1 MGFFLCSSTAC
12 LVTKEIEY
20 LAGMNNFKSMRYRF
34 VILFALALGIVHA
47 QVNPEDVEIIRDS
60 YGVPHIYG
68 KTDADTAYGLAWA
81 HAEDNFSTIQKAY
94 LAGNGVLSR
103 WNGKK
108 GIGADFVAQF
118 IQSAETVDHLYHTL
132 SDEFVEVIKGY
143 AAGLNSYAKHH
154 PDEVLM
160 PDFFPIT
167 PKKMLIY
174 SQLQLFASN
183 QGDKLVEAIF
193 TNRIDQYEKPIQED
207 VHGSNLIALSSQ
219 KTKIDES
226 FLTINTHQPLE
237 GPTSWYEAHLVS
249 EEGTNIIGATFP
261 GAPCILTGANEF
273 LGWTHTVNYPDKADA
288 YQLEMKN
295 KTSYIVDGEEYQLV
309 KKKAKMFIR
318 FLGLQIPFYKTFY
331 LSIYGPALKNKSG
344 VFAIRTPSTTNIN
357 ALEQW
362 WRMNKA
368 RSFSEFYSVL
378 ESNALP
384 GYNIGYA
391 DRNDTIFYL
400 SNGKIPRRDS
410 NYNWQKTLP
419 GNTKK
424 TLWDSYYTTQELP
437 QVIAPQAGY
446 VYNANHSPFYST
458 APDENPNPD
467 DYAKAMN
474 YETYNNNRS
483 TRLFDLLS
491 EKDSL
496 SYADFKRIKYDHT
509 LPNPLNYNFVDFNA
523 LYEMKPKDYPD
534 VADLLGDIQDWD
546 RVASADSYGA
556 GAFAVLYYTL
566 GKYYSR
572 LGPSKTFNPLLIYTC
587 LKVAK
592 KHLLKHFG
600 MTRIRLGDFQKLVRG
615 DKELPIFGLPDVVT
629 AMRGNPYK
637 NGQIKIEHGESYIA
651 LIRFGKTKT
660 YFESVISYGN
670 SSRPDSPH
678 YTDQMEMYQHFQT
691 KPMSFDREVVL
702 KNAKKLYRPK

>member
-1 MGFFLCSSTAC
+1 
-12 LVTKEIEY
+12 
-20 LAGMNNFKSMRYRF
+20 MRYSF
-34 VILFALALGIVHA
+34 VILLGLVIKIGFA
-47 QVNPEDVEIIRDS
+47 QVNPKDVEIIRDS

-81 HAEDNFSTIQKAY
+81 HAEDNFLTIQKAY
-94 LAGNGVLSR
+94 LAGNGKLSR

-108 GIGADFVAQF
+108 GIGADFVSQF
-118 IQSAETVDHLYHTL
+118 IQSAETVDRLYHTL
-132 SDEFVEVIKGY
+132 SYEFVAVIKGY
-143 AAGLNSYAKHH
+143 AEGLNSYAKQH
-154 PDEVLM
+154 PDEVLIS
-160 PDFFPIT
+160 DFFPIT
-167 PKKMLIY
+167 PKKILIY

-183 QGDKLVEAIF
+183 QGDRLVEAIF
-193 TNRIDQYEKPIQED
+193 RNRIDQYEKPIHED
-207 VHGSNLIALSSQ
+207 VYGSNLIALSSR
-219 KTKIDES
+219 KTKIDET

-261 GAPCILTGANEF
+261 GAPCILTGANEY
-273 LGWTHTVNYPDKADA
+273 LGWTHTVNYPDKADV

-295 KTSYIVDGEEYQLV
+295 KTTYIVDGEEHQLV
-309 KKKAKMFIR
+309 KKKAKMLVRLMGIR
-318 FLGLQIPFYKTFY
+318 IPIYKTY
-331 LSIYGPALKNKSG
+331 YQSIYGPALKNKSG
-344 VFAIRTPSTTNIN
+344 VFAIRTPSITNIN

-368 RSFSEFYSVL
+368 RSFSEFYSAL
-378 ESNALP
+378 EWNALP

-391 DRNDTIFYL
+391 DRNDTIFYI
-400 SNGKIPRRDS
+400 SNGKIPRRDPS
-410 NYNWQKTLP
+410 YNWRKTLP

-437 QVIAPQAGY
+437 QVVAPQSGY

-458 APDENPNPD
+458 APDENPSPD

-509 LPNPLNYNFVDFNA
+509 LPTPLNYNFVDFNA
-523 LYEMKPKDYPD
+523 LYEMKSNDYPD
-534 VADLLGDIQDWD
+534 VADLLNAIQNWD

-556 GAFAVLYYTL
+556 GAFAVLYYML
-566 GKYYSR
+566 GKYYPR

-587 LKVAK
+587 LKDAK
-592 KHLLKHFG
+592 KHLFKHFG
-600 MTRIRLGDFQKLVRG
+600 TTRIRLGDFQKLVRG

-637 NGQIKIEHGESYIA
+637 NGQIKIDHGESYIA
-651 LIRFGKTKT
+651 IIRIGKTKT
-660 YFESVISYGN
+660 SYESVMSFGN
-670 SSRPDSPH
+670 SARKDSPH
-678 YTDQMEMYQHFQT
+678 YTDQMEMFQNFQLKT
-691 KPMSFDREVVL
+691 IPFNRKEVL
-702 KNAKKLYRPK
+702 KNASKIYSPK

>member
-1 MGFFLCSSTAC
+1 
-12 LVTKEIEY
+12 
-20 LAGMNNFKSMRYRF
+20 MRYSF
-34 VILFALALGIVHA
+34 VILLGLVIKIGFA
-47 QVNPEDVEIIRDS
+47 QVNPKDVEIIRDS

-81 HAEDNFSTIQKAY
+81 HAEDNFLTIQKAY
-94 LAGNGVLSR
+94 LAGNGKLSR

-108 GIGADFVAQF
+108 GIGADFVSQF
-118 IQSAETVDHLYHTL
+118 IQSAETVDRLYHTL
-132 SDEFVEVIKGY
+132 SDEFVAVIKGY
-143 AAGLNSYAKHH
+143 AEGLNSYAKQH
-154 PDEVLM
+154 PDEVLIS
-160 PDFFPIT
+160 DFFPIT
-167 PKKMLIY
+167 PKKILIY

-183 QGDKLVEAIF
+183 QGERLVEAIF
-193 TNRIDQYEKPIQED
+193 RNRIDQYEKPIHED
-207 VHGSNLIALSSQ
+207 VYGSNLIALSSR
-219 KTKIDES
+219 KTKIDET

-261 GAPCILTGANEF
+261 GAPCILTGANEY
-273 LGWTHTVNYPDKADA
+273 LGWTHTVNYPDKADV

-295 KTSYIVDGEEYQLV
+295 KTTYIVDGEEHQLV
-309 KKKAKMFIR
+309 KKKAKMLVRLMGIR
-318 FLGLQIPFYKTFY
+318 IPIYKTY
-331 LSIYGPALKNKSG
+331 YQSIYGPALKNKSG
-344 VFAIRTPSTTNIN
+344 VFAIRTPSITNIN

-368 RSFSEFYSVL
+368 RSFSEFYSAL
-378 ESNALP
+378 EWNALP

-391 DRNDTIFYL
+391 DRNDTIFYI
-400 SNGKIPRRDS
+400 SNGKIPRRDPS
-410 NYNWQKTLP
+410 YNWQKTLP

-437 QVIAPQAGY
+437 QVVAPQSGY

-458 APDENPNPD
+458 APDENPSPD
-467 DYAKAMN
+467 DYAKSMN

-509 LPNPLNYNFVDFNA
+509 LPTPLNYNFVDFNA
-523 LYEMKPKDYPD
+523 LYEMKSNDYPD
-534 VADLLGDIQDWD
+534 VADLLNAIQNWD

-556 GAFAVLYYTL
+556 GAFAVLYYML
-566 GKYYSR
+566 GKYYPR

-587 LKVAK
+587 LKDAK
-592 KHLLKHFG
+592 KHLFKHFG
-600 MTRIRLGDFQKLVRG
+600 TTRIRLGDFQKLVRG

-637 NGQIKIEHGESYIA
+637 NGQIKIDHGESYIA
-651 LIRFGKTKT
+651 IIRIGKTKT
-660 YFESVISYGN
+660 SYESVMSFGN
-670 SSRPDSPH
+670 SARKDSPH
-678 YTDQMEMYQHFQT
+678 YTDQMEMFQNFQLKT
-691 KPMSFDREVVL
+691 IPFNRKEVL
-702 KNAKKLYRPK
+702 KNASKIYSPK

>member
-1 MGFFLCSSTAC
+1 
-12 LVTKEIEY
+12 
-20 LAGMNNFKSMRYRF
+20 MNNYKRTLNRL
-34 VILFALALGIVHA
+34 VILFYFTLGVLHS
-47 QVNPEDVEIIRDS
+47 QVNLKDIEIIRDS

-81 HAEDNFSTIQKAY
+81 HAEDNFYTIQKAY
-94 LAGNGVLSR
+94 LAGNGIISQL
-103 WNGKK
+103 NGKK

-118 IQSAETVDHLYHTL
+118 IQSAETVDRLYHTL
-132 SDEFVEVIKGY
+132 SNEFKAIMSGY

-154 PDEVLM
+154 SDEVLI
-160 PDFFPIT
+160 PSLFPVT

-183 QGDKLVEAIF
+183 QGDKIVEAIYK
-193 TNRIDQYEKPIQED
+193 NRVNQYEKPIQED
-207 VHGSNLIALSSQ
+207 IHGSNLIALSSL
-219 KTKIDES
+219 KTKINES

-261 GAPCILTGANEF
+261 GAPCILTGANEY
-273 LGWTHTVNYPDKADA
+273 LGWTHTVNYPDKIDV

-295 KTSYIVDGEEYQLV
+295 KTTYIVDREEHQLE

-318 FLGLQIPFYKTFY
+318 LLGIRIPIFKTFY
-331 LSIYGPALKNKSG
+331 QSIYGPALKNKSG

-368 RSFSEFYSVL
+368 RSFSEFYSIL
-378 ESNALP
+378 EWNALP

-391 DRNDTIFYL
+391 DRNDTIFYI
-400 SNGKIPRRDS
+400 SNGKIPRRDP

-437 QVIAPQAGY
+437 QVVAPQAGY

-458 APDENPNPD
+458 DPDENPSSN

-509 LPNPLNYNFVDFNA
+509 LPTPLNYNFVDFNA
-523 LYEMKPKDYPD
+523 LYEMMPNDYPD
-534 VADLLGDIQDWD
+534 VADLLKAIQNWD
-546 RVASADSYGA
+546 RVASTDSYGA
-556 GAFAVLYYTL
+556 GAFAVLYYML
-566 GKYYSR
+566 GKYYPR

-587 LKVAK
+587 LKDAK
-592 KHLLKHFG
+592 NHMLKYFG
-600 MTRIRLGDFQKLVRG
+600 TTRIRLGDFQKLVRG

-637 NGQIKIEHGESYIA
+637 NGQIKINHGESYIA
-651 LIRFGKTKT
+651 IIRFEKTKT
-660 YFESVISYGN
+660 SYESVISYGN
-670 SSRPDSPH
+670 SARPDSPH
-678 YTDQMEMYQHFQT
+678 YTDQMEMFQNFQLKT
-691 KPMSFDREVVL
+691 IPFDRKEVL
-702 KNAKKLYRPK
+702 KNASKIYRPK

>member
-1 MGFFLCSSTAC
+1 
-12 LVTKEIEY
+12 
-20 LAGMNNFKSMRYRF
+20 MNNYKRTLNRL
-34 VILFALALGIVHA
+34 VILFSFTLGVLHS
-47 QVNPEDVEIIRDS
+47 QVNLKDIEIIRDS

-81 HAEDNFSTIQKAY
+81 HAEDNFYTIQKAY
-94 LAGNGVLSR
+94 LAGNGIISQL
-103 WNGKK
+103 NGKK

-118 IQSAETVDHLYHTL
+118 IQSAETVDRLYHTL
-132 SDEFVEVIKGY
+132 SNEFKAIMSGY

-154 PDEVLM
+154 SDEVLI
-160 PDFFPIT
+160 PSLFPVT

-183 QGDKLVEAIF
+183 QGDKIVEAIYK
-193 TNRIDQYEKPIQED
+193 NRVDQYEKPIQED
-207 VHGSNLIALSSQ
+207 IHGSNLIALSSL
-219 KTKIDES
+219 KTKINES

-261 GAPCILTGANEF
+261 GAPCILTGANEY
-273 LGWTHTVNYPDKADA
+273 LGWTHTVNYPDKIDV

-295 KTSYIVDGEEYQLV
+295 KTTYIVDREEHQLE

-318 FLGLQIPFYKTFY
+318 LLGIRIPIFKTFY
-331 LSIYGPALKNKSG
+331 QSIYGPALKNKSG

-368 RSFSEFYSVL
+368 RSFSEFYSIL
-378 ESNALP
+378 EWNALP

-391 DRNDTIFYL
+391 DRNDTIFYI
-400 SNGKIPRRDS
+400 SNGKIPRRDP

-437 QVIAPQAGY
+437 QVVAPQAGY

-458 APDENPNPD
+458 DPDENPSSN

-509 LPNPLNYNFVDFNA
+509 LPTPLNYNFVDFNA
-523 LYEMKPKDYPD
+523 LYEMMPNDYPD
-534 VADLLGDIQDWD
+534 VADLLKAIQNWD
-546 RVASADSYGA
+546 RVASTDSYGA
-556 GAFAVLYYTL
+556 GAFAVLYYML
-566 GKYYSR
+566 GKYYPR

-587 LKVAK
+587 LKDAK
-592 KHLLKHFG
+592 NHMLKYFG
-600 MTRIRLGDFQKLVRG
+600 TTKIRLGDFQKLVRG

-637 NGQIKIEHGESYIA
+637 NGQIKINHGESYIA
-651 LIRFGKTKT
+651 IIRFEKTKT
-660 YFESVISYGN
+660 SYESVISYGN
-670 SSRPDSPH
+670 SARPDSPH
-678 YTDQMEMYQHFQT
+678 YTDQMEMFQNFQLKT
-691 KPMSFDREVVL
+691 IPFDRKEVL
-702 KNAKKLYRPK
+702 KNASKIYRPK

>member
-1 MGFFLCSSTAC
+1 MIL
-12 LVTKEIEY
+12 
-20 LAGMNNFKSMRYRF
+20 NRF
-34 VILFALALGIVHA
+34 VILFSFTLGVIHS
-47 QVNPEDVEIIRDS
+47 QVNPKDIEIIRDS

-81 HAEDNFSTIQKAY
+81 HAEDNFLTIQKAY
-94 LAGNGVLSR
+94 LAGNGKLSR

-108 GIGADFVAQF
+108 GIGADFVSQF
-118 IQSAETVDHLYHTL
+118 IQSAETVDRLYHTL
-132 SDEFVEVIKGY
+132 SDEFVAVIKGY
-143 AAGLNSYAKHH
+143 AEGLNSYAKQH
-154 PDEVLM
+154 PDEVLIS
-160 PDFFPIT
+160 DFFPIT
-167 PKKMLIY
+167 PKKILIY

-183 QGDKLVEAIF
+183 QGERLVEAIF
-193 TNRIDQYEKPIQED
+193 RNRIDQYEKPIHED
-207 VHGSNLIALSSQ
+207 VYGSNLIALSSR
-219 KTKIDES
+219 KTKIDET

-261 GAPCILTGANEF
+261 GAPCLFTGANEY
-273 LGWTHTVNYPDKADA
+273 LGWTHTVNYPDKADV

-295 KTSYIVDGEEYQLV
+295 KTTYIVDGEEHQLV
-309 KKKAKMFIR
+309 KKKAKMLVRLMGIR
-318 FLGLQIPFYKTFY
+318 IPIYKTY
-331 LSIYGPALKNKSG
+331 YQSIYGPALKNKSG
-344 VFAIRTPSTTNIN
+344 VFAIRTPSITNIN

-368 RSFSEFYSVL
+368 RSFSEFYSAL
-378 ESNALP
+378 EWNALP

-391 DRNDTIFYL
+391 DRNDTIFYI
-400 SNGKIPRRDS
+400 SNGKIPRRDP

-437 QVIAPQAGY
+437 QVVAPQSGY

-458 APDENPNPD
+458 APDENPSPD

-509 LPNPLNYNFVDFNA
+509 LPTPLNYNFVDFNV
-523 LYEMKPKDYPD
+523 LYEMKSNDYPD
-534 VADLLGDIQDWD
+534 VADLLNAIQNWD

-556 GAFAVLYYTL
+556 GAFAVLYYML
-566 GKYYSR
+566 GKYYPR

-587 LKVAK
+587 LKDAK
-592 KHLLKHFG
+592 KHLFKHFG
-600 MTRIRLGDFQKLVRG
+600 TTRIRLGDFQKLVRG

-637 NGQIKIEHGESYIA
+637 NGQIKIDHGESYIA

-660 YFESVISYGN
+660 SYESVMSFGN
-670 SSRPDSPH
+670 SARKDSPH
-678 YTDQMEMYQHFQT
+678 YTDQMEMFQNFQLKT
-691 KPMSFDREVVL
+691 IPFSRKEVL
-702 KNAKKLYRPK
+702 KNASKIYSPK

>member
-1 MGFFLCSSTAC
+1 
-12 LVTKEIEY
+12 
-20 LAGMNNFKSMRYRF
+20 MNNYKRTLIRL
-34 VILFALALGIVHA
+34 VILFSFTLGVLHS
-47 QVNPEDVEIIRDS
+47 QVNLKDIEIIRDS

-81 HAEDNFSTIQKAY
+81 HAEDNFYTIQKAY
-94 LAGNGVLSR
+94 LAGNGIISQL
-103 WNGKK
+103 NGKK

-118 IQSAETVDHLYHTL
+118 IQSAETVDRLYHTL
-132 SDEFVEVIKGY
+132 SNEFKAIMSGY

-154 PDEVLM
+154 SDEVLI
-160 PDFFPIT
+160 PSLFPVT

-183 QGDKLVEAIF
+183 QGAKIVEAIYK
-193 TNRIDQYEKPIQED
+193 NRVDQYEKPIQED
-207 VHGSNLIALSSQ
+207 IHGSNLIALSSL
-219 KTKIDES
+219 KTKINES

-261 GAPCILTGANEF
+261 GAPCILTGANEY
-273 LGWTHTVNYPDKADA
+273 LGWTHTVNYPDKIDV

-295 KTSYIVDGEEYQLV
+295 KTTYIVDREEHQLE

-318 FLGLQIPFYKTFY
+318 LLGIRIPIFKTFY
-331 LSIYGPALKNKSG
+331 QSIYGPALKNKSG

-368 RSFSEFYSVL
+368 RSFSEFYSIL
-378 ESNALP
+378 EWNALP

-391 DRNDTIFYL
+391 DRNDTIFYI
-400 SNGKIPRRDS
+400 SNGKIPRRDP

-437 QVIAPQAGY
+437 QVVAPQAGY

-458 APDENPNPD
+458 DPDENPSSN

-509 LPNPLNYNFVDFNA
+509 LPTPLNYNFVDFNA
-523 LYEMKPKDYPD
+523 LYEMMPNDYPD
-534 VADLLGDIQDWD
+534 VADLLKAIQNWD
-546 RVASADSYGA
+546 RVASTDSYGA
-556 GAFAVLYYTL
+556 GAFAVLYYML
-566 GKYYSR
+566 GKYYPR

-587 LKVAK
+587 LKDAK
-592 KHLLKHFG
+592 NHMLKYFG
-600 MTRIRLGDFQKLVRG
+600 TTRIRLGDFQKLVRG

-637 NGQIKIEHGESYIA
+637 NGQIKINHGESYIA
-651 LIRFGKTKT
+651 IIRFEKTKT
-660 YFESVISYGN
+660 SYESVISYGN
-670 SSRPDSPH
+670 SARPDSPH
-678 YTDQMEMYQHFQT
+678 YTDQMEMFQNFQLKT
-691 KPMSFDREVVL
+691 IPFDRKEVL
-702 KNAKKLYRPK
+702 KNASKIYRPK

>member
-1 MGFFLCSSTAC
+1 MNKCKNILNSFVVVFAISFGFLHS
-12 LVTKEIEY
+12 
-20 LAGMNNFKSMRYRF
+20 
-34 VILFALALGIVHA
+34 
-47 QVNPEDVEIIRDS
+47 QVDPQDVEIIRDS

-81 HAEDNFSTIQKAY
+81 HAEDNFLTIQKAY
-94 LAGNGVLSR
+94 LAGNGTLSR

-108 GIGADFVAQF
+108 GVGADFVAQF
-118 IQSAETVDHLYHTL
+118 IQSAETVDRLYHTL
-132 SDEFVEVIKGY
+132 SDEFKAVISGY

-154 PDEVLM
+154 SDEVLI
-160 PDFFPIT
+160 PSFFPVT

-183 QGDKLVEAIF
+183 QGDKLVKAIYN
-193 TNRIDQYEKPIQED
+193 NRVDKYEKPIHED
-207 VHGSNLIALSSQ
+207 INGSNLIALSSQ

-226 FLTINTHQPLE
+226 FLTINTHQPFE

-261 GAPCILTGANEF
+261 GAPCILTGANEY
-273 LGWTHTVNYPDKADA
+273 LGWTHTVNYPDKADV

-295 KTSYIVDGEEYQLV
+295 KTTYMVDGEEHQLV
-309 KKKAKMFIR
+309 KKKAKMFVR
-318 FLGLQIPFYKTFY
+318 LLGLRIPISKTYFQ
-331 LSIYGPALKNKSG
+331 SIYGPALKNKSG

-368 RSFSEFYSVL
+368 RSFSEFYSYL
-378 ESNALP
+378 KWNALP

-391 DRNDTIFYL
+391 DRNDTIFYI
-400 SNGKIPRRDS
+400 SNGKIPRRDP

-424 TLWDSYYTTQELP
+424 TLWNSYYSTQELP

-458 APDENPNPD
+458 ALEENPSPD
-467 DYAKAMN
+467 KFAKAMN

-483 TRLFDLLS
+483 TRLYNLLS

-509 LPNPLNYNFVDFNA
+509 LPTPLNYNFVDFNA
-523 LYEMKPKDYPD
+523 LYEMDPKDYPD
-534 VADLLGDIQDWD
+534 VADLLGDIQNWN

-556 GAFAVLYYTL
+556 GAYAMLYYKL
-566 GKYYSR
+566 GKNSR
-572 LGPSKTFNPLLIYTC
+572 RIGASKIFNPLLIYTS
-587 LKVAK
+587 LKDAK

-600 MTRIRLGDFQKLVRG
+600 TIKIRLGDFQKLVRG
-615 DKELPIFGLPDVVT
+615 DKEIPIFGLPDVVT

-660 YFESVISYGN
+660 SYESVISYGS

-678 YTDQMEMYQHFQT
+678 FNDQMEMYQHFQT
-691 KPMSFDREVVL
+691 KIMSFDYKEVL
-702 KNAKKLYRPK
+702 KNANKIYQPK

>member
-1 MGFFLCSSTAC
+1 
-12 LVTKEIEY
+12 
-20 LAGMNNFKSMRYRF
+20 MNNYKRTLNRL
-34 VILFALALGIVHA
+34 VILFYFTLGVLHS
-47 QVNPEDVEIIRDS
+47 QVNLKDIEIIRDS

-81 HAEDNFSTIQKAY
+81 HAEDNFYTIQKAY
-94 LAGNGVLSR
+94 LAGNGIISQL
-103 WNGKK
+103 NGKK

-118 IQSAETVDHLYHTL
+118 IQSAETVDRLYHTL
-132 SDEFVEVIKGY
+132 SNEFKAIMSGY

-154 PDEVLM
+154 SDEVLI
-160 PDFFPIT
+160 PSLFPVT

-183 QGDKLVEAIF
+183 QGDKIVEAIYK
-193 TNRIDQYEKPIQED
+193 NRVDQYEKPIQED
-207 VHGSNLIALSSQ
+207 IHGSNLIALSSL
-219 KTKIDES
+219 KTKNNES

-261 GAPCILTGANEF
+261 GAPCILTGANEY
-273 LGWTHTVNYPDKADA
+273 LGWTHTVNYPDKIDV

-295 KTSYIVDGEEYQLV
+295 KTTYIVDREEHQLE

-318 FLGLQIPFYKTFY
+318 LLGIRIPIFKTFY
-331 LSIYGPALKNKSG
+331 QSIYGPALKNKSG

-368 RSFSEFYSVL
+368 RSFSEFYSIL
-378 ESNALP
+378 EWNALP

-391 DRNDTIFYL
+391 DRNDTIFYI
-400 SNGKIPRRDS
+400 SNGKIPRRDP

-437 QVIAPQAGY
+437 QVVAPQAGY

-458 APDENPNPD
+458 DPDENPSSN

-509 LPNPLNYNFVDFNA
+509 LPTPLNYNFVDFNA
-523 LYEMKPKDYPD
+523 LYEMMPNDYPD
-534 VADLLGDIQDWD
+534 VADLLKAIQNWD
-546 RVASADSYGA
+546 RVASTDSYGA
-556 GAFAVLYYTL
+556 GAFAVLYYML
-566 GKYYSR
+566 GKYHPR

-587 LKVAK
+587 LKDAK
-592 KHLLKHFG
+592 NHMLKYFG
-600 MTRIRLGDFQKLVRG
+600 TTRIRLGDFQKLVRG

-637 NGQIKIEHGESYIA
+637 NGQIKINHGESYIA
-651 LIRFGKTKT
+651 IIRFEKTKT
-660 YFESVISYGN
+660 SYESVISYGN
-670 SSRPDSPH
+670 SARPDSPH
-678 YTDQMEMYQHFQT
+678 YTDQMEMFQNFQLKT
-691 KPMSFDREVVL
+691 IPFDRKEVL
-702 KNAKKLYRPK
+702 KNASKIYRPK

>member
-1 MGFFLCSSTAC
+1 
-12 LVTKEIEY
+12 
-20 LAGMNNFKSMRYRF
+20 MNNYKRTLNRL
-34 VILFALALGIVHA
+34 VILFSFTVGVLHS
-47 QVNPEDVEIIRDS
+47 QVNLKDIEIIRDS

-81 HAEDNFSTIQKAY
+81 HAEDNFYTIQKAY
-94 LAGNGVLSR
+94 LAGNGIISQL
-103 WNGKK
+103 NGKK

-118 IQSAETVDHLYHTL
+118 IQSAETVDRLYHTL
-132 SDEFVEVIKGY
+132 SNEFKAIMSGY

-154 PDEVLM
+154 SDEVLI
-160 PDFFPIT
+160 PSLFPVT

-183 QGDKLVEAIF
+183 QGDKIVEAIYK
-193 TNRIDQYEKPIQED
+193 NRVDQYEKPIQED
-207 VHGSNLIALSSQ
+207 IHGSNLIALSSL
-219 KTKIDES
+219 KTKINES

-261 GAPCILTGANEF
+261 GAPCILTGANEY
-273 LGWTHTVNYPDKADA
+273 LGWTHTVNYPDKIDV

-295 KTSYIVDGEEYQLV
+295 KTTYIVDKEEHQLE

-318 FLGLQIPFYKTFY
+318 LLGIRIPIFKTFY
-331 LSIYGPALKNKSG
+331 QSIYGPALKNKSG

-368 RSFSEFYSVL
+368 RSFSEFYSIL
-378 ESNALP
+378 EWNALP

-391 DRNDTIFYL
+391 DRNDTIFYI
-400 SNGKIPRRDS
+400 SNGKIPRRDP

-437 QVIAPQAGY
+437 QVVAPQAGY

-458 APDENPNPD
+458 DPDENPSSN

-509 LPNPLNYNFVDFNA
+509 LPTPLNYNFVDFNA
-523 LYEMKPKDYPD
+523 LYEMMPNDYPD
-534 VADLLGDIQDWD
+534 VADLLKAIQNWD
-546 RVASADSYGA
+546 RVASTDSYGA
-556 GAFAVLYYTL
+556 GAFAVLYYML
-566 GKYYSR
+566 GKYYPR

-587 LKVAK
+587 LKDAK
-592 KHLLKHFG
+592 NHMLKYFG
-600 MTRIRLGDFQKLVRG
+600 TTRIRLGDFQKLVRG

-637 NGQIKIEHGESYIA
+637 NGQIKINHGESYIA
-651 LIRFGKTKT
+651 IIRFEKTKT
-660 YFESVISYGN
+660 SYESVISYGN
-670 SSRPDSPH
+670 SARPDSPH
-678 YTDQMEMYQHFQT
+678 YTDQMEMFQNFQLKT
-691 KPMSFDREVVL
+691 IPFDRKEVL
-702 KNAKKLYRPK
+702 KNASKIYRPK

>member
-1 MGFFLCSSTAC
+1 MSILQRGLFL
-12 LVTKEIEY
+12 K
-20 LAGMNNFKSMRYRF
+20 NMRYSF
-34 VILFALALGIVHA
+34 VILLGLVIKIGFA
-47 QVNPEDVEIIRDS
+47 QVNPKDVEIIRDS

-81 HAEDNFSTIQKAY
+81 HAEDNFFTIQKAY
-94 LAGNGVLSR
+94 LAGNGKLSR

-108 GIGADFVAQF
+108 GVGADFVSQF
-118 IQSAETVDHLYHTL
+118 IQSAETVDRLYHTL
-132 SDEFVEVIKGY
+132 SDEFVAVIKGY
-143 AAGLNSYAKHH
+143 AEGLNSYAKQH
-154 PDEVLM
+154 PNEVLISG
-160 PDFFPIT
+160 FFPIT

-183 QGDKLVEAIF
+183 QGDKLLEAIF
-193 TNRIDQYEKPIQED
+193 TNRIDKYEKPIHED
-207 VHGSNLIALSSQ
+207 VHGSNLIALSSR

-226 FLTINTHQPLE
+226 FLAINTHQPLE

-273 LGWTHTVNYPDKADA
+273 LGWTHTVNYPDKADV

-295 KTSYIVDGEEYQLV
+295 NNTYIVDGEEHQLV

-318 FLGLQIPFYKTFY
+318 LLGLQIPISKTYFQ
-331 LSIYGPALKNKSG
+331 SIYGPALKNKSG

-368 RSFSEFYSVL
+368 RSFSEFYSAL
-378 ESNALP
+378 EWNALP

-391 DRNDTIFYL
+391 DRNDTIFYI
-400 SNGKIPRRDS
+400 SNGKIPRRDPS
-410 NYNWQKTLP
+410 YNWQKTLP

-458 APDENPNPD
+458 APDENPNPV

-483 TRLFDLLS
+483 TRLFELLS
-491 EKDSL
+491 DKDSL
-496 SYADFKRIKYDHT
+496 SYSDFKRIKYDHT
-509 LPNPLNYNFVDFNA
+509 LPTPLNYNYVDFNA

-534 VADLLGDIQDWD
+534 VADLLNVIQNWN

-556 GAFAVLYYTL
+556 GAFAVLYYML

-587 LKVAK
+587 LKDAK
-592 KHLLKHFG
+592 KHMLKHFG
-600 MTRIRLGDFQKLVRG
+600 TTRIRLGDFQKLVRG

-637 NGQIKIEHGESYIA
+637 NGQIKIDRGESYIA

-660 YFESVISYGN
+660 SYESVMSFGN
-670 SSRPDSPH
+670 SARKDSPH
-678 YTDQMEMYQHFQT
+678 YTDQMEMFQNFQLKT
-691 KPMSFDREVVL
+691 IPFNRKEVL
-702 KNAKKLYRPK
+702 KNASKIYRPK

>member
-1 MGFFLCSSTAC
+1 
-12 LVTKEIEY
+12 
-20 LAGMNNFKSMRYRF
+20 MNNYKRTLNRL
-34 VILFALALGIVHA
+34 VILFSFTLGVLHS
-47 QVNPEDVEIIRDS
+47 QVNLKDIEIIRDS

-81 HAEDNFSTIQKAY
+81 HAEDNFYTIQKAY
-94 LAGNGVLSR
+94 LAGNGIISQL
-103 WNGKK
+103 NGKK

-118 IQSAETVDHLYHTL
+118 IQSAETVDRLYHTL
-132 SDEFVEVIKGY
+132 SNEFKAIMSGY

-154 PDEVLM
+154 SDEVLI
-160 PDFFPIT
+160 PSLFPVT

-183 QGDKLVEAIF
+183 QGDKIVEAIYK
-193 TNRIDQYEKPIQED
+193 NRVDQYEKPIQED
-207 VHGSNLIALSSQ
+207 IHGSNLIALSSL
-219 KTKIDES
+219 KTKINES

-261 GAPCILTGANEF
+261 GAPCILTGANEY
-273 LGWTHTVNYPDKADA
+273 LGWTHTVNYPDKIDV

-295 KTSYIVDGEEYQLV
+295 KTTYIVDREEHQLE

-318 FLGLQIPFYKTFY
+318 LLGIRIPIFKTFY
-331 LSIYGPALKNKSG
+331 QSIYGPALKNKSG

-368 RSFSEFYSVL
+368 RSFSEFYSIL
-378 ESNALP
+378 EWNALP

-391 DRNDTIFYL
+391 DRNDTIFYI
-400 SNGKIPRRDS
+400 SNGKIPRRDP

-437 QVIAPQAGY
+437 QVVAPQAGY

-458 APDENPNPD
+458 DPDENPSSN

-509 LPNPLNYNFVDFNA
+509 LPTPLNYNFVDFNA
-523 LYEMKPKDYPD
+523 LYEMMPNDYPD
-534 VADLLGDIQDWD
+534 VADLLKSIQNWD
-546 RVASADSYGA
+546 RVASTDSYGA
-556 GAFAVLYYTL
+556 GAFAVLYYML
-566 GKYYSR
+566 GKYYPR

-587 LKVAK
+587 LKDAK
-592 KHLLKHFG
+592 NHMLKYFG
-600 MTRIRLGDFQKLVRG
+600 TTRIRLGDFQKLVRG

-637 NGQIKIEHGESYIA
+637 NGQIKINHGESYIA
-651 LIRFGKTKT
+651 IIRFEKTKT
-660 YFESVISYGN
+660 SYESVISYGN
-670 SSRPDSPH
+670 SSRSDSPH
-678 YTDQMEMYQHFQT
+678 YTDQMEMFQNFQLKT
-691 KPMSFDREVVL
+691 IPFDRKEVL
-702 KNAKKLYRPK
+702 KNASKIYRPK

>member
-1 MGFFLCSSTAC
+1 
-12 LVTKEIEY
+12 
-20 LAGMNNFKSMRYRF
+20 MNNYKRTHNRL
-34 VILFALALGIVHA
+34 VILFSFTLGVLHS
-47 QVNPEDVEIIRDS
+47 QVNLKDIEIIRDS

-81 HAEDNFSTIQKAY
+81 HAEDNFYTIQKAY
-94 LAGNGVLSR
+94 LAGNGIISQL
-103 WNGKK
+103 NGKK

-118 IQSAETVDHLYHTL
+118 IQSAETVDRLYHTL
-132 SDEFVEVIKGY
+132 SNEFKAIMSGY

-154 PDEVLM
+154 SDEVLI
-160 PDFFPIT
+160 PSLFPVT

-183 QGDKLVEAIF
+183 QGDKIVEAIYK
-193 TNRIDQYEKPIQED
+193 NRVDQYEKPIQED
-207 VHGSNLIALSSQ
+207 IHGSNLIALSSL
-219 KTKIDES
+219 KTKINES

-261 GAPCILTGANEF
+261 GAPCILTGANEY
-273 LGWTHTVNYPDKADA
+273 LGWTHTVNYPDKIDV

-295 KTSYIVDGEEYQLV
+295 KTTYIVDREEHQLE

-318 FLGLQIPFYKTFY
+318 LLGIRIPIFKTFY
-331 LSIYGPALKNKSG
+331 QSIYGPALKNKSG

-368 RSFSEFYSVL
+368 RSFSEFYSIL
-378 ESNALP
+378 EWNALP

-391 DRNDTIFYL
+391 DRNDTIFYI
-400 SNGKIPRRDS
+400 SNGKIPRRDP

-437 QVIAPQAGY
+437 QVVAPQAGY

-458 APDENPNPD
+458 DPDENPSSN

-509 LPNPLNYNFVDFNA
+509 LPTPLNYNFVDFNA
-523 LYEMKPKDYPD
+523 LYEMMPNDYPD
-534 VADLLGDIQDWD
+534 VADLLKAIQNWD
-546 RVASADSYGA
+546 RVASTDSYGA
-556 GAFAVLYYTL
+556 GAFAVLYYML
-566 GKYYSR
+566 GKYYPR

-587 LKVAK
+587 LKDAK
-592 KHLLKHFG
+592 NHMLKYFG
-600 MTRIRLGDFQKLVRG
+600 TTRIRLGDFQKLVRG

-637 NGQIKIEHGESYIA
+637 NGQIKINHGESYIA
-651 LIRFGKTKT
+651 IIRFEKTKT
-660 YFESVISYGN
+660 SYESVISYGN
-670 SSRPDSPH
+670 SARPDSPH
-678 YTDQMEMYQHFQT
+678 YTDQMEMFQNFQLKT
-691 KPMSFDREVVL
+691 IPFDRKEVL
-702 KNAKKLYRPK
+702 KNASKIYRPK

>member
-1 MGFFLCSSTAC
+1 
-12 LVTKEIEY
+12 
-20 LAGMNNFKSMRYRF
+20 MNNYKRTLNRL
-34 VILFALALGIVHA
+34 VILFSFTLGVLHS
-47 QVNPEDVEIIRDS
+47 QVNLKDIEIIRDS

-81 HAEDNFSTIQKAY
+81 HAEDNFYTIQKAY
-94 LAGNGVLSR
+94 LAGNGIISKL
-103 WNGKK
+103 NGKK

-118 IQSAETVDHLYHTL
+118 IQSAETVDRLYHTL
-132 SDEFVEVIKGY
+132 SNEFKAIMSGY

-154 PDEVLM
+154 PDEVLI
-160 PDFFPIT
+160 PSLFPVT

-183 QGDKLVEAIF
+183 QGDKIVEAIYK
-193 TNRIDQYEKPIQED
+193 NRVDQYEKPIQED
-207 VHGSNLIALSSQ
+207 IHGSNLIALSSL
-219 KTKIDES
+219 KTKINES

-261 GAPCILTGANEF
+261 GAPCILTGANEY
-273 LGWTHTVNYPDKADA
+273 LGWTHTVNYPDKIDV

-295 KTSYIVDGEEYQLV
+295 KTTYIVDREEHQLE

-318 FLGLQIPFYKTFY
+318 LLGIRIPIFKTFY
-331 LSIYGPALKNKSG
+331 QSIYGPALKNKSG

-368 RSFSEFYSVL
+368 RSFSEFYSIL
-378 ESNALP
+378 EWNALP

-391 DRNDTIFYL
+391 DRNDTIFYI
-400 SNGKIPRRDS
+400 SNGKIPRRDP

-437 QVIAPQAGY
+437 QVVAPQAGY

-458 APDENPNPD
+458 DPDENPSSN

-509 LPNPLNYNFVDFNA
+509 LPTPLNYNFVDFNA
-523 LYEMKPKDYPD
+523 LYEMMPNDYPD
-534 VADLLGDIQDWD
+534 VADLLKSIQNWD
-546 RVASADSYGA
+546 RVASTDSYGA
-556 GAFAVLYYTL
+556 GAFAVLYYML
-566 GKYYSR
+566 GKYYPR

-587 LKVAK
+587 LKDAK
-592 KHLLKHFG
+592 NHMLKYFG
-600 MTRIRLGDFQKLVRG
+600 TTRIRLGDFQKLVRG

-637 NGQIKIEHGESYIA
+637 NGQIKINHGESYIA
-651 LIRFGKTKT
+651 IIRFEKTKT
-660 YFESVISYGN
+660 SYESVISYGN
-670 SSRPDSPH
+670 SSRSDSPH
-678 YTDQMEMYQHFQT
+678 YTDQMEMFQNFQLKT
-691 KPMSFDREVVL
+691 IPFDRKEVL
-702 KNAKKLYRPK
+702 KNASKIYRPK